1 MILVRV
7 DNPYSVA
14 QIFLR
19 RSLLG
24 SVDLGV
30 AGRWHHGRVGWH
42 PPLLDVALPR
52 FGCTLRR
59 STGAGTRLNRV
70 VGRRQLPGSSF
81 LVGRRLGSDRR
92 VAGCNEVV

>member
-7 DNPYSVA
+7 DNPYSVS

-19 RSLLG
+19 CSLLG

-30 AGRWHHGRVGWH
+30 AGRRCHGRVGRQS
-42 PPLLDVALPR
+42 PLLDVALPR

-59 STGAGTRLNRV
+59 STGAGARLNRV
-70 VGRRQLPGSSF
+70 VGRRQLPVSSC